1 MLGKVYDFKTK
12 KLKVNALEYAEN
24 LFDIHAAIVGGGW
37 TSSQEGPWVHR
48 VGTLYSSPLLIS
60 PEALS
65 VNAKITRV
73 SWSWEVENYRP
84 DLKVYLVDVNESPG
98 CLNISRW
105 GKGDTSVFNGRC
117 ANHQFKL
124 YFYIDGVGSINP
136 PVRSLQNTLCVD
148 WKNLSKSRCH

>member
-24 LFDIHAAIVGGGW
+24 LFDINVAIVGGGW
-37 TSSQEGPWVHR
+37 ASSQEGPWVHR

-124 YFYIDGVGSINP
+124 RLEKCVEITVSLNRYIWQRP
-136 PVRSLQNTLCVD
+136 CCLFLFHPLF
-148 WKNLSKSRCH
+148 H